1 MFQHTAARRR
11 LTVAQSLAH
20 HPHHVSTHSR
30 LKAADIL
37 TNTSRLA
44 SGLFQHTAARRRL
57 NLFSYHRKFA
67 SWFQHTAA
75 RRRLSASAAEFGQ
88 VPLFQH
94 TAARRRLTIAPNKI
108 DKPVLFQHT
117 AARRRLS
124 ALVVCLLDARGVS
137 THSRPKAADRVSDC
151 SFLVLIVSTHSR
163 PKAAECQK

>member
-75 RRRLSASAAEFGQ
+75 RRRLNASAAEFGQ
-88 VPLFQH
+88 VP
-94 TAARRRLTIAPNKI
+94 
-108 DKPVLFQHT
+108 LFQHT

-163 PKAAECQK
+163 PKAAELIGSR